1 MCGTKQQEELEIIAN
16 ARRRM
21 EPSPKNAFMVKAA
34 ENRLFFG
41 HVRKDHVRDCTA

>member
-21 EPSPKNAFMVKAA
+21 EPSPKNDLKLKT
-34 ENRLFFG
+34 EN
-41 HVRKDHVRDCTA
+41 A